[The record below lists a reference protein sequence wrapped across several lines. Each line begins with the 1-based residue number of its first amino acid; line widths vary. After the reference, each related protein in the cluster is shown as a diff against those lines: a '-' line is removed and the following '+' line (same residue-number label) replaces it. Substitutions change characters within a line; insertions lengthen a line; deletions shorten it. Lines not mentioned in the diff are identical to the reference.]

1 MVSIQD
7 YNYVPRLISE
17 SIKQTWYAHQL
28 KLSQT
33 IATYST
39 CGVNGGGGGGGGGI
53 GVLKSANPLKIYEKS
68 ADP

>member
-39 CGVNGGGGGGGGGI
+39 CGVNGGGGRI